1 MDVIIVEFP
10 IETKSVCSED
20 FTFKISKT
28 TNDEDETV
36 VIDLAYTQFL
46 QITPIHLASF
56 CKLFFKI
63 MSLVLQNINSCVD
76 IFFS

>member
-10 IETKSVCSED
+10 IKAKSVCRED
-20 FTFKISKT
+20 FIFKISKT
-28 TNDEDETV
+28 TNDEDEIV

-63 MSLVLQNINSCVD
+63 ISLD
-76 IFFS
+76 F

>member
-28 TNDEDETV
+28 TNDGDETV
-36 VIDLAYTQFL
+36 VIDLAYTQYH
-46 QITPIHLASF
+46 QSTTTLASF
-56 CKLFFKI
+56 CKYFCKSKMWSYLC
-63 MSLVLQNINSCVD
+63 MS
-76 IFFS
+76 